1 MKSKTIIKALSKL
14 GFILMFML
22 ILSGTSLACRMY
34 GVISND
40 LPNGL
45 LQNHLVDAPNSLW
58 ELSHDQLDGWGIA
71 YYPDYADPALIERGA
86 TRAYNDSNYDTVVE
100 DINDSEPK
108 ITVAHIRTC
117 TSGCCDHANDTVANP
132 HPFYRNKNGK
142 MWTFTH
148 NGGVSK
154 TRMDDL
160 LGDYLIA
167 NPPNGSDIPACNPEN
182 PDLVVD
188 SELYFLFV
196 LKKIEENG
204 WHAVNGIVEAVT
216 SMIDAG
222 EGGGIN
228 FIMSDGTT
236 VWGFRKGNT
245 LSYSYDA
252 ANGYSAVASQPTS
265 SDGAGWTTMI
275 DYQLVVLT
283 AGSAPLVM
291 DVRDFSDCVDADDDG
306 YYAISPTCPTGTD
319 CDDTEENVNPGEAE
333 ICDNGIDDDCDGD
346 IDCDDDDCAG
356 GPVLKDSDFNA
367 NVSDDDL
374 RDSDPPGEYW
384 YESRE
389 HVPALLTLDEE
400 DIGGN
405 NTKKAGFAASSSDN
419 AYLTQQFSAA
429 QTGIFA
435 VQWDIYV
442 DNILDDDNRDRGAM
456 MMIGDGGGTSNGPNS
471 TGSERFVYMSF
482 YSPDGGGDAP
492 GDTMSLIASEPGNDF
507 NDSSEWK
514 VITSGLSFDA
524 WHTIR
529 AVCNL
534 NTDTYDVYVN
544 DAPSPQANITAYT
557 PKTSVTHISF
567 AQWGDGSGGFYV
579 DNVSDANLA
588 VFAAEFGRTD
598 CSGNCLGDSDGDGD
612 ADGKDFAAFCA
623 ALGTTCP

>member
-1 MKSKTIIKALSKL
+1 MLNSKTIIKALSKL
-14 GFILMFML
+14 GSIFMFML

-40 LPNGL
+40 LPDNL
-45 LQNHLVDAPNSLW
+45 LQLHLVDATYSL
-58 ELSHDQLDGWGIA
+58 EALSSGQLDGWGIA
-71 YYPDYADPALIERGA
+71 YYPDYADPATLERGA
-86 TRAYNDSNYDTVVE
+86 IRAYNDPYYDTVVGS
-100 DINDSEPK
+100 INLSEPK
-108 ITVAHIRTC
+108 ITLAHIRTC
-117 TSGCCDHANDTVANP
+117 TSGCCDHGNDTVANP
-132 HPFYRNKNGK
+132 HPFYREKNGK
-142 MWTFTH
+142 MWTFAH
-148 NGGVSK
+148 NGGVNK
-154 TRMDDL
+154 TRMYNL
-160 LGDYLIA
+160 LGDYLDE
-167 NPPNGSDIPACNPEN
+167 NPPNGSDILPACDPTD
-182 PDLVVD
+182 PFLVVD

-228 FIMSDGTT
+228 FIMSDGIT
-236 VWGFRKGNT
+236 VWGFKKGND
-245 LSYSYDA
+245 LSYLDDA
-252 ANGYSAVASQPTS
+252 VNATSAVASLPPS

-306 YYAISPTCPTGTD
+306 YYAISPTCPTGID
-319 CDDTEENVNPGEAE
+319 CDDTDENVNPGEAE
-333 ICDNGIDDDCDGD
+333 ICGNEIDDDCDGD
-346 IDCDDDDCAG
+346 TDCDDDDCAG
-356 GPVLKDSDFNA
+356 GPLLNDSDFDA
-367 NVSDDDL
+367 NESDDDL
-374 RDSDPPGEYW
+374 RDSDPPGKYW

-389 HVPALLTLDEE
+389 DDPTLLTLDEE

-405 NTKKAGFAASSSDN
+405 NTKKAGFTASSSDN
-419 AYLTQQFSAA
+419 AYLTQEFSAA

-442 DNILDDDNRDRGAM
+442 KEIVDISGTDRAGWMLVGDNSDSTRPGPNSNDSERFVLMGFFRN
-456 MMIGDGGGTSNGPNS
+456 GGGTSG
-471 TGSERFVYMSF
+471 
-482 YSPDGGGDAP
+482 
-492 GDTMSLIASEPGNDF
+492 TMDLVALDR
-507 NDSSEWK
+507 D
-514 VITSGLSFDA
+514 DA
-524 WHTIR
+524 WGEHTMIATGLNIGEWYAIR
-529 AVCNL
+529 VICNMAA
-534 NTDTYDVYVN
+534 DTYDVYV
-544 DAPSPQANITAYT
+544 DGTYQATVTSRNA
-557 PKTSVTHISF
+557 KDSVTHISF
-567 AQWGDGSGGFYV
+567 AQWDDGAGGFYV